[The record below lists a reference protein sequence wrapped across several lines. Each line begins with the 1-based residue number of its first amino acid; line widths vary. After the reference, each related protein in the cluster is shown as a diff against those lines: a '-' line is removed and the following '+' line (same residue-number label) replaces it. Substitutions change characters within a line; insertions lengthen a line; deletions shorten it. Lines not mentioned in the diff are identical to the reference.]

1 MVQTSVDNCNNVNLD
16 PEMCLRRGEDVL
28 LQTRVAQKIWH
39 NLKSR
44 VRGPDPQFPH
54 WIRACNSSQRVW
66 KENGISSFIN
76 LYFAFKNIISY
87 KQCIEHNNKI
97 YD

>member
-1 MVQTSVDNCNNVNLD
+1 MVQTSVDICNNVNLD
-16 PEMCLRRGEDVL
+16 PEMCLRRGEGVL
-28 LQTRVAQKIWH
+28 LQTRVAQTKLH

-44 VRGPDPQFPH
+44 VGVRTRSSSH

-76 LYFAFKNIISY
+76 LYFAF
-87 KQCIEHNNKI
+87 
-97 YD
+97 